1 MSEATPEPA
10 KKKGGKLPVI
20 IVAVVVLAGGGFF
33 GLKMKNGGKGKK
45 PEVKLSKEKPLD
57 LKEFLVNLKDHS
69 VYCRTE
75 LSLGLAEGVDSK
87 SLEDQTPVIRDAV
100 NTVLQN
106 ESLQD
111 VSTVQGLAVLKQKL
125 AAQINLE
132 LNEVTGKKDA
142 DSDKSAD
149 ASGNSKA
156 DSKTDPKGAKGDA
169 STPTDTAPIH
179 PDWDSQTGP
188 VLKVYIDSFAT
199 Q

>member
-1 MSEATPEPA
+1 MPEATPEPA
-10 KKKGGKLPVI
+10 KKKGGKLPI
-20 IVAVVVLAGGGFF
+20 IVVAVVVLAGGGFF

-57 LKEFLVNLKDHS
+57 LKEFLVNLKDHT

-75 LSLGLAEGVDSK
+75 ISLGLAEGVDSK
-87 SLEDQTPVIRDAV
+87 GLEDQTPVIRDAV

-111 VSTVQGLAVLKQKL
+111 VSTVQGLAALKQKL

-142 DSDKSAD
+142 DS
-149 ASGNSKA
+149 ASKDDFSDDSKDSTDSKA
-156 DSKTDPKGAKGDA
+156 KKDSTSAA
-169 STPTDTAPIH
+169 AATSTKDH

-188 VLKVYIDSFAT
+188 VLKIYLDSFAT